1 MLSTGLTFSGA
12 AAALL
17 SASAVA
23 QAADLHARQSTGTG
37 KCTDVHVFLA
47 KGNNEPYPGRQGK
60 LVNAICKGYDSC
72 DYEDVVMQN
81 MLPDPYCDSVHE
93 GGANTV
99 TQIIAYNKKCPDT
112 KLVLSGYSQ
121 GAHVAGDALS
131 GGGGVFFNGC
141 VEKPV
146 VAIDPKSDAGKARKF
161 IFFFFLSHGVHSF
174 STTTHDQVTS
184 GQGFLSRLRLQLAN
198 YFWCPLVAA
207 VLTFGDTRHTANQPA
222 NYESG
227 AGANGLFPR
236 PGDQLAKLEAF
247 SDRHRDYCVDT
258 DSICSGAD
266 PKNPGA
272 MSHLEYFEKFT
283 DEAAQWVKEKLGD
296 GVKKGDPS
304 KTTAPVASTDVS
316 SASASASFS
325 NVPSATDSPV
335 RATDSSSSTTGGAAQ
350 GGADSDKPDSS
361 AGMTLVPM
369 GLCTLAFAAG
379 MAILMG

>member
-1 MLSTGLTFSGA
+1 MVPTGLTFSGA

-23 QAADLHARQSTGTG
+23 QAAVAPTPADLHARQSTGTG

-60 LVNAICKGYDSC
+60 LVNAICQGYDSC

-99 TQIIAYNKKCPDT
+99 TQIIAYNKKCPDS

-146 VAIDPKSDAGKARKF
+146 IALDPKSDAGKA
-161 IFFFFLSHGVHSF
+161 L
-174 STTTHDQVTS
+174 T
-184 GQGFLSRLRLQLAN
+184 
-198 YFWCPLVAA
+198 A

-227 AGANGLFPR
+227 AKDDGLFPR
-236 PGDQLAKLEAF
+236 PGDQLAKLNAF

-266 PKNPGA
+266 PKGPGA

-283 DEAAQWVKEKLGD
+283 DDAAKWVKEKLGD

-325 NVPSATDSPV
+325 SLPSGSASATNSPV
-335 RATDSSSSTTGGAAQ
+335 TATDSSSSTTGGAAQ
-350 GGADSDKPDSS
+350 GSDKPDSG
-361 AGMTLVPM
+361 AGMTLAPL
-369 GLCTLAFAAG
+369 GLCTLAVAAG